1 MATKTQVA
9 RKAAIKECELVVED
23 QLVTLYPP
31 LGYRLGEYHVVGRE
45 AGWSASKSDIYD
57 ELLDL
62 LDDLAQ
68 CVPECPNC

>member
-9 RKAAIKECELVVED
+9 RKAATKECELVVEG

-31 LGYRLGEYHVVGRE
+31 PSYRLGEYHVVGRE

-62 LDDLAQ
+62 LDDLTE
-68 CVPECPNC
+68 CDPECTNC